1 MKRKTS
7 KESTDELMVASF
19 DNGSLTG
26 FLCLK
31 ETGRDTVELSVM
43 GVLKEYHRNG
53 IGRAL
58 FETAYENRIVRI
70 HYLGAIKAT
79 GLN

>member
-1 MKRKTS
+1 MIRVISDFREKQSIARS
-7 KESTDELMVASF
+7 ILEALPEWFGILEARENYIKESSDELMVASF

-43 GVLKEYHRNG
+43 
-53 IGRAL
+53 A
-58 FETAYENRIVRI
+58 F
-70 HYLGAIKAT
+70 
-79 GLN
+79 